1 MLDKTQ
7 ISTLNTD
14 HIIDW
19 QVGSHDHHHS
29 GIWFQP
35 QDTTGKGLNA
45 IKLKF
50 LKSSPK
56 KSRYLRGSAPCQGS
70 FASPYP
76 SPSLWTASQD
86 STRTGFGEMR
96 WFSVTICCTFWIPIL
111 DQKVTHKKKERLSEA
126 KAAIKKKMEEREEE
140 EDEKLIAL
148 WSWNQPINKK
158 RKNGMFFMYVSVASL
173 HL

>member
-14 HIIDW
+14 HTINW
-19 QVGSHDHHHS
+19 QVGTHDHHHS

-56 KSRYLRGSAPCQGS
+56 VQVFAGFCALSGVFCLTLPIPIIVNS
-70 FASPYP
+70 FAGFYKNR
-76 SPSLWTASQD
+76 LWRNEVIFCHHMLYFLD
-86 STRTGFGEMR
+86 SDPWPKGDPQEEGATVR
-96 WFSVTICCTFWIPIL
+96 SKSC
-111 DQKVTHKKKERLSEA
+111 DQ
-126 KAAIKKKMEEREEE
+126 E
-140 EDEKLIAL
+140 EDGGERGGGGGREVDCLVILKPT
-148 WSWNQPINKK
+148 NQ
-158 RKNGMFFMYVSVASL
+158 
-173 HL
+173 